1 MKSFSQR
8 SLLLFGA
15 MLVVCAFVPSMAS
28 AASWSQVGTTHQ
40 LFSSNLGFTAISP
53 ALGDSGSRCNASEF
67 DVDVTNASTLT
78 VTSGV
83 FTQCHGTQNATNC
96 TATATG
102 TNFPWTATA
111 SSTTNVSINSVRVDV
126 TFENTPG
133 NPTACPA
140 NGARILLTGNLTSG
154 SWSSANNTVT
164 YTNAPGLSDHGIVP
178 AGATVAAVVTG
189 SFRDTANTLRL
200 FD

>member
-1 MKSFSQR
+1 MKILSQR
-8 SLLLFGA
+8 SLLLFGV
-15 MLVVCAFVPSMAS
+15 MLVVGAFVPSMAS
-28 AASWSQVGTTHQ
+28 AASWSVVGTTHQ
-40 LFSSNLGFTAISP
+40 LFSSNLGFTAVSP
-53 ALGDSGSRCNASEF
+53 ALGDSGSRCNASAF

-78 VTSGV
+78 ITSGV
-83 FTQCHGTQNATNC
+83 FTKCHGTQNTVNC
-96 TATATG
+96 TLTPVG

-111 SSTTNVSINSVRVDV
+111 SSTTNVTLNSVRLDV

-133 NPTACPA
+133 NPVACPA

-154 SWSSANNTVT
+154 SWNSTANTVT
-164 YTNAPGLSDHGIVP
+164 YTNAPGLAQHGIVP
-178 AGATVAAVVTG
+178 ASATVPTILTG